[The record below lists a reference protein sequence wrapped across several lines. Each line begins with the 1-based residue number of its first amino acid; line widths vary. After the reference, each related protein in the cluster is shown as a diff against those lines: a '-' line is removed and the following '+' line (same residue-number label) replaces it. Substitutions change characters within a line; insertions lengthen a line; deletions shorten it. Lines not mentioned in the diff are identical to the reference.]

1 MTRKLSSE
9 SVVVVTKDQ
18 LTADVG
24 EEFVILNMKNE
35 VYYGLQGVGVRVW
48 QLMQKPQRVADLRDV
63 LLEEF
68 DVEPARCERDLLEL
82 LAKLLSE
89 GMIELQA
96 GSKD

>member
-1 MTRKLSSE
+1 MTPELSPE
-9 SVVVVTKDQ
+9 SIVTVAKEQ
-18 LTADVG
+18 LTANIG

-35 VYYGLQGVGVRVW
+35 VYYGLQGVGMRVW
-48 QLMQKPQRVADLRDV
+48 QLIQKPQRVADLREA

-68 DVEPARCERDLLEL
+68 DVEPARCECDLLEL
-82 LAKLLSE
+82 LTKLLAE

>member
-1 MTRKLSSE
+1 MTPELSPE
-9 SVVVVTKDQ
+9 SIVTVAKEQ
-18 LTADVG
+18 LTANIG

-35 VYYGLQGVGVRVW
+35 VYYGLQGVGMRVW
-48 QLMQKPQRVADLRDV
+48 QLIQKPQRVADLREA

-82 LAKLLSE
+82 LTKLLAE